1 MLRRKQRGAA
11 IVEGALVM
19 LVTFTM
25 TLFIIDMGRFLLIQE
40 FITDRARVTVRQ
52 AAVNNWTATQVQ
64 NFFVY
69 NSPNAASSTAPGRLG
84 LLPSQV
90 SYTTLGSTGAA
101 DYRLQVRVSRVP
113 AFLFV
118 PYLHGR
124 FSLPTVI
131 ATAPAESLGATQ

>member
-1 MLRRKQRGAA
+1 MLRKKQRGAA
-11 IVEGALVM
+11 IVEAALVM

-25 TLFIIDMGRFLLIQE
+25 SLFIIDMGRLMLIQE
-40 FITDRARVTVRQ
+40 FIADRARVTVRQ

-64 NFFVY
+64 NYFVY
-69 NSPNAASSTAPGRLG
+69 DSPSTQSSTAPGRLG

-90 SYTTLGSTGAA
+90 SYATLGTAGAH
-101 DYRLQVRVSRVP
+101 DYRLQVRVARVP

-124 FSLPTVI
+124 YFLPTVI
-131 ATAPAESLGATQ
+131 ATAPAESLGAAE